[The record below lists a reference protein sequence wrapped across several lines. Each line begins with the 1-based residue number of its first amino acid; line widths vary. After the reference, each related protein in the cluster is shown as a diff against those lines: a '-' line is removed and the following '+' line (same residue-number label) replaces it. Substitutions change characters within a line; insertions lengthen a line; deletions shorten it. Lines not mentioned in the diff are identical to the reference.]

1 MKSINPKVTVYIT
14 NYNYGKYIIKA
25 IESVL
30 DQSLQNF
37 EILIIDDGSTDE
49 SIEIL
54 KSYDDNPKINIIKQN
69 NKGLTISNNVAL
81 KIANHMSFS
90 NY

>member
-1 MKSINPKVTVYIT
+1 MFYKWLYRFSSIIFYSNKFNYNFFKYIT

-54 KSYDDNPKINIIKQN
+54 KNYDDNPKINIIKQ
-69 NKGLTISNNVAL
+69 K
-81 KIANHMSFS
+81 
-90 NY
+90 